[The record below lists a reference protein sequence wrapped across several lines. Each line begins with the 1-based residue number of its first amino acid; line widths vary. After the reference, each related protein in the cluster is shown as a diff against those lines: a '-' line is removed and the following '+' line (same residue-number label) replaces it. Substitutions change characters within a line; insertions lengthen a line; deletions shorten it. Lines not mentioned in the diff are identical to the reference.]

1 MCTGVP
7 TPITNLYIY
16 DDICVSTFTIS
27 WDPVTSDLVCGPV
40 SYNVTISP
48 SDGVRIM
55 RITNT
60 IYSVAITSVAS
71 NFNVTVVGVNR
82 VGRGEP
88 RVINTETPELS
99 QAVPTSEW

>member
-1 MCTGVP
+1 
-7 TPITNLYIY
+7 
-16 DDICVSTFTIS
+16 
-27 WDPVTSDLVCGPV
+27 
-40 SYNVTISP
+40 
-48 SDGVRIM
+48 M